1 MFNAFLVDTTSAH
14 AIDHPLTLE
23 AMQSTVGG
31 YIEPVF
37 TIDSPTRPGYAI
49 TGYVNDSGV
58 IDRLPFT
65 CFLDGSP
72 DPLAGPLLVCGL
84 RYEDGETAPLTVE
97 ELDWLDERTRLV
109 MMAGRITPDGERDAH
124 ALHSLDLSE
133 HLD

>member
-1 MFNAFLVDTTSAH
+1 MFNAFLIDTTSAH

-23 AMQSTVGG
+23 AMQATVGG

-49 TGYVNDSGV
+49 TGYVNDSGL
-58 IDRLPFT
+58 IERLPFT

>member
-1 MFNAFLVDTTSAH
+1 MFNAFLIDTTSAH

-23 AMQSTVGG
+23 AMQATVGG

-49 TGYVNDSGV
+49 TGYVNDSGL
-58 IDRLPFT
+58 IERLPFT

-72 DPLAGPLLVCGL
+72 DPLAGPLLICGL
-84 RYEDGETAPLTVE
+84 RYEDGETAGLTVE
-97 ELDWLDERTRLV
+97 ELDWIDERTRLV

-124 ALHSLDLSE
+124 ALHALDLSE
-133 HLD
+133 